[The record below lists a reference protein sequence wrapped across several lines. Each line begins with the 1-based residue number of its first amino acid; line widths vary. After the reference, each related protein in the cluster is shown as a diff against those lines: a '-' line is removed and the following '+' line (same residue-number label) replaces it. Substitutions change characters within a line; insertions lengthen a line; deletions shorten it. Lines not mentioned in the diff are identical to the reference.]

1 MSEMT
6 FKKYLVLM
14 NGENNNQILNNRSL
28 TCFKLAD
35 NNNQDII
42 IEKKIQMNVYFLTV
56 KMFRLYTTIKFLAFD
71 ILFDIY
77 SQTIKGV
84 YYFV

>member
-28 TCFKLAD
+28 TRFKLAD

-42 IEKKIQMNVYFLTV
+42 IEKKF
-56 KMFRLYTTIKFLAFD
+56 K
-71 ILFDIY
+71 
-77 SQTIKGV
+77 
-84 YYFV
+84 